1 MQFTSISFEK
11 LFPTGAYMNEKIRV
25 DVSLNLGDNAMEAID
40 EARKLVNENFEKNN
54 PHLVTPDIPIIPK
67 SILEVASIKEYHNHN
82 QQAAQQPLTE
92 QIKSCTDLK
101 VLESYK
107 FIVKGKP
114 ELELAYQNKL
124 KELNE
129 QRS

>member
-25 DVSLNLGDNAMEAID
+25 DISLNLGDDPMEAIN

-67 SILEVASIKEYHNHN
+67 KEHDSIYEQNKATEKAILEL
-82 QQAAQQPLTE
+82 PLE
-92 QIKSCTDLK
+92 KQIQSCNSKAVLK
-101 VLESYK
+101 AVYEK
-107 FIVKGKP
+107 IVKGKP
-114 ELELAYQNKL
+114 ELELVYNQKL
-124 KELNE
+124 KEL
-129 QRS
+129 SK

>member
-25 DVSLNLGDNAMEAID
+25 DMSLNLGDSPMDAID
-40 EARKLVNENFEKNN
+40 EARKVVNENFEKNN
-54 PHLVTPDIPIIPK
+54 PHLVTPDILRKANMMQAEPIFF
-67 SILEVASIKEYHNHN
+67 KE
-82 QQAAQQPLTE
+82 QSTSE
-92 QIKSCTDLK
+92 QIKTCTELK

-114 ELELAYQNKL
+114 ELETIYQNKL
-124 KELNE
+124 KELSE
-129 QRS
+129 K